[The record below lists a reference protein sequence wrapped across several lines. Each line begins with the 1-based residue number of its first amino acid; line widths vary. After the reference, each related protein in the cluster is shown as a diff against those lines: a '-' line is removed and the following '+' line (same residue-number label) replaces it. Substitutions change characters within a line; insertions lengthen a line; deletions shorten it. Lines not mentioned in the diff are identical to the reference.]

1 MARSDMPADGDTSV
15 AAGLC
20 EANAARGD
28 GPRVRGGDDGGSA
41 ILAVA
46 AEPSA
51 LVGALLAAWR

>member
-1 MARSDMPADGDTSV
+1 MPADGDTSV